1 MPERKFD
8 ELIKDLKNQVY
19 HPVYFLQGEEPY
31 YIDAISNYI
40 ENHVLNDMEKEFN
53 QTVLYGRDSDIM
65 TIISTARRFP
75 MMSNY
80 QVVIVKEAQEVKWFG
95 SKEKDSDDKPTEKE
109 DPMLLYLQKPTT
121 TTILVFCYKYKTI
134 DARTRKGKLVK
145 EKTQFLETKKLYDN
159 QLPAWIKNH
168 LKELKIK
175 SDVKA
180 VDMLAEYLGND
191 LSKISNELSK
201 MLLNLKDKTTV
212 TAEDIRA
219 HIGISKEYNVFE
231 LQHAL
236 TEKNILKANKIIHYF
251 ASNPSSNPFP
261 LITGSLFSYFNK
273 LIIYHFQADKSTA
286 SVAAALG
293 INPYLVKDYERAA
306 RNYPIQKLEQIIAW
320 LREYDLKSKGVGS
333 TDQVS
338 DSDLLKEL
346 VFKILH

>member
-1 MPERKFD
+1 M
-8 ELIKDLKNQVY
+8 
-19 HPVYFLQGEEPY
+19 
-31 YIDAISNYI
+31 
-40 ENHVLNDMEKEFN
+40 
-53 QTVLYGRDSDIM
+53 
-65 TIISTARRFP
+65 
-75 MMSNY
+75 
-80 QVVIVKEAQEVKWFG
+80 VIVKEAQEVKWFG
-95 SKEKDSDDKPTEKE
+95 SKEKDSDEKNSDKE

-134 DARTRKGKLVK
+134 DSRTRKGKLVK

-175 SDVKA
+175 SDEKA

-191 LSKISNELSK
+191 LSKISNELTK
-201 MLLNLKDKTTV
+201 MLLNLKDKTTI